1 LVSQSSSVDEHSVG
15 ERHIASVT
23 DVQDYKVGDR
33 WAIIVGISRY
43 EHERLNLKYAD
54 RDAEELYKL
63 LMTPSGGGFEEDH
76 IKKLINEEATTSE
89 ITKALRSFLKKPA
102 KEDIVLL
109 YFACHG
115 APDPARPNTVYLLP
129 HDTDPEDISGTAL
142 PMREIDQSLRENL
155 YAERIVIIA
164 DTCHSAAIGG
174 RIIRGA
180 GNDAQVINAYLQQV
194 SKAKGGVA
202 LLTSAEASES
212 AQEDEQ
218 WGGGHGVFTHFIL
231 QGIRGDADGY
241 GQQAKDGKVTV
252 GELFEYVR
260 ENVKRTTNHQQHPV
274 IGTNPFDR
282 NLPMAITGGINAQ
295 EIYQLGCHLYNL
307 GFLLN
312 DIKRFQA
319 AAEQFKEATILAK
332 TAKIPFP
339 EAELGLG
346 QALLAFGDREQAIS
360 VISRLIEH
368 DKMKALTEALFYLG
382 IAHVKQHDYMS
393 AITAFEKF
401 LLQCPEDKNAD
412 WVREY
417 VRWLKDNIGGRK
429 YALLIGINQ
438 YQFNEFNLF
447 KGCVNDVMLMK
458 DVLTKQYRFE
468 ESNVLCLTDRAATR
482 QSILKALGELCQKT
496 SIADTVIVHYSGHS
510 MPESKRD
517 AIDLKADDELYLIV
531 HDTTVKSGYLT
542 NGISP
547 VQLHQLMN
555 AIPATSKTLILDT
568 YPNDQLKELIEKDG
582 NYTLLL
588 ASDSATERPPVELD
602 LEINDHQFVKAGLFT
617 GVLSQKLRE
626 SKPDTLTCGELLRV
640 VIAEISKQG
649 NRHEIKQ
656 DLLQTPVL
664 IGDRNQLVFAQDL
677 YLSLFEFAQRRNYSA
692 FTLESLVKQYSHLRK
707 HIPVQFAEA
716 HYSFGLALFEKG
728 DHEGALEAFETA
740 VLQHGDAYNEA
751 LLALGIA
758 QFSARH
764 YAQALKTFE
773 QCQAASKD
781 KIVSELIEKSQR
793 LLLCRKHAL
802 LVGINKY
809 INKDLMSVQ
818 GAVNDVLAFK
828 EALITKLGF
837 KVENITVLVDY
848 DATRSA
854 ILDAFKKLI
863 ELARDE
869 PALFFFAGNGSH
881 EGYLQKEIPIP
892 QRVIVSADGRLEQ
905 VYDIPL
911 QELAELAKGK
921 ALNLVTILDAGC
933 ADYSKYDVNGI
944 RSIPSD
950 AREKR
955 PASRDITVLTE
966 EDRRRNDA
974 LYYSRVK
981 IGHLSIYNETVMRKT
996 YYVAFGN
1003 VYTSEAVL
1011 QSPLPTANL
1020 KGYYGIMTHALISGL
1035 VGTDNSNLTYAK
1047 WFARA
1052 SRQMSSTTQFL
1063 VLGDHDGE
1071 QWSNFGT
1078 QTLGEHLDEPVFES
1092 RTLRGDVLA
1101 IATSLKQQPILETI
1115 GLLRRMI
1122 EQREKQNDPYP
1133 EGRLNLGIAYFAMG
1147 EYDKCIDNLEHA
1159 IALYSD
1165 PMIMSREKNKDP
1177 NAEDHYHEAH
1187 YQLGR
1192 VLFDSKRDFAR
1203 AVSELKEA
1211 TRLAPENAHAY
1222 YYLGKAIME
1231 VIKQETLIEAKRALT
1246 TYLVKGAPL
1255 GHEDEVR
1262 KDLGSRI
1269 EDVSEGNEA
1278 SGMIEKSG
1286 TAVETLR

>member
-33 WAIIVGISRY
+33 WAIIVGISKY
-43 EHERLNLKYAD
+43 EHQRLNLKYAD

-63 LMTPSGGGFEEDH
+63 LLTPSGGGFEEDH
-76 IKKLINEEATTSE
+76 IKKLINKEATTSE
-89 ITKALRSFLKKPA
+89 ITKALRSFLQKPA

-129 HDTDPEDISGTAL
+129 HDTDPEDISGTAV

-174 RIIRGA
+174 RITRRDA
-180 GNDAQVINAYLQQV
+180 TNDAQVINDYLQQV

-202 LLTSAEASES
+202 LLTSAEANES

-218 WGGGHGVFTHFIL
+218 WGSGHGVLTHFIL
-231 QGIRGDADGY
+231 QGMRGYADGY
-241 GQQAKDGKVTV
+241 GGRPKDGKVAI
-252 GELFEYVR
+252 GELFDYVC
-260 ENVKRTTNHQQHPV
+260 ENVKRATNHQQHPV

-307 GFLLN
+307 GFILN
-312 DIKRFQA
+312 DVKRFQA
-319 AAEQFKEATILAK
+319 AAEQFKEAIALAK
-332 TAKIPFP
+332 MAKTPFQK
-339 EAELGLG
+339 AELGLG
-346 QALLAFGDREQAIS
+346 QALLAFGDYEQAIS

-368 DKMKALTEALFYLG
+368 DKMKALPEALFYLG

-401 LLQCPEDKNAD
+401 LLQCPEDKNAN

-417 VRWLKDNIGGRK
+417 VRWLKRDSGGHK
-429 YALLIGINQ
+429 YAVLIGINQ
-438 YQFNEFNLF
+438 YQFEEMPLLR
-447 KGCVNDVMLMK
+447 GCVNDVKLMK
-458 DVLTKQYRFE
+458 DVLTQQYGFD
-468 ESNVLCLTDRAATR
+468 ESNVFCLTDRAATR
-482 QSILKALGELCQKT
+482 KEILKALEELGQKT
-496 SIADTVIVHYSGHS
+496 STADTVIVHYSGHS
-510 MPESKRD
+510 IPESKRVNFK
-517 AIDLKADDELYLIV
+517 LKPEDGIYLIV
-531 HDTTVKSGYLT
+531 HDTIAKPGYLT

-547 VQLHQLMN
+547 VELHQLMN
-555 AIPATSKTLILDT
+555 AIPATRKTLILDT
-568 YPNDQLKELIEKDG
+568 HPNVRLKELIEKDG
-582 NYTLLL
+582 NYALLL
-588 ASDSATERPPVELD
+588 GSDSAELAYD
-602 LEINDHQFVKAGLFT
+602 YREAGLFT
-617 GVLSQKLRE
+617 GVLSHQLRQ
-626 SKPDTLTCGELLRV
+626 SNPDTVTYGQLLDA
-640 VIAEISKQG
+640 VIAEIRKL
-649 NRHEIKQ
+649 RF
-656 DLLQTPVL
+656 DQTPL
-664 IGDRNQLVFAQDL
+664 LTGDRNQPIFAEEDF
-677 YLSLFEFAQRRNYSA
+677 YLSLFEFTQRRNYSA
-692 FTLESLVKQYSHLRK
+692 FSLESLLRQYSSMRK
-707 HIPVQFAEA
+707 RISVQFAEA
-716 HYSFGLALFEKG
+716 HYSFGRALLEKG
-728 DHEGALEAFETA
+728 DHEGAIEALQSA
-740 VLQHGDAYNEA
+740 LQHGGDYYLEA

-758 QFSARH
+758 QVTARR
-764 YAQALKTFE
+764 YVEALETFE
-773 QCQAASKD
+773 QYAEVASKD
-781 KIVSELIEKSQR
+781 KIVVVSELIEKSKR
-793 LLLCRKHAL
+793 LLSCRKHAL

-809 INKDLMSVQ
+809 INKDLMPVQ

-828 EALITKLGF
+828 GALVTKLGF
-837 KVENITVLVDY
+837 KEENIAVLVDC

-881 EGYLQKEIPIP
+881 EGYLQNEIPIL
-892 QRVIVSADGRLEQ
+892 QRVIVSVDGRLEQ

-933 ADYSKYDVNGI
+933 TDYFKYDVNGI

-955 PASRDITVLTE
+955 PASRKIIPPTE
-966 EDRRRNDA
+966 EDRRRYDA

-981 IGHLSIYNETVMRKT
+981 IGHLSIYNETVMGNT
-996 YYVAFGN
+996 YYHSLHGN
-1003 VYTSEAVL
+1003 IDTLEAVL

-1020 KGYYGIMTHALISGL
+1020 NGYYGIMAHALISGL
-1035 VGTDNSNLTYAK
+1035 VGTDNSNLTYAQ

-1052 SRQMSSTTQFL
+1052 SRQMSSKTPFL

-1078 QTLGEHLDEPVFES
+1078 QTLGAHLDEPVFDS

-1122 EQREKQNDPYP
+1122 EQRQNQNDPYP
-1133 EGRLNLGIAYFAMG
+1133 EGNLNLGIAYSAMG

-1159 IALYSD
+1159 IDLYSD

-1211 TRLAPENAHAY
+1211 TRLEPENAHAY
-1222 YYLGKAIME
+1222 YYLGKAIIE

-1269 EDVSEGNEA
+1269 EDVPEGNEA
-1278 SGMIEKSG
+1278 SEMTEKSG
-1286 TAVETLR
+1286 TQ

>member
-23 DVQDYKVGDR
+23 DVEDYKVGDR
-33 WAIIVGISRY
+33 WAIIVGISKY
-43 EHERLNLKYAD
+43 EHQRLNLKYAD

-76 IKKLINEEATTSE
+76 IKKLINKEATTSE
-89 ITKALRSFLKKPA
+89 ITRALRSFLKKPA

-115 APDPARPNTVYLLP
+115 APDPARPKTVYLLP

-174 RIIRGA
+174 RITRRVA
-180 GNDAQVINAYLQQV
+180 TNDAEVINNYLQQV

-202 LLTSAEASES
+202 LLTSAEANES

-218 WGGGHGVFTHFIL
+218 WGSGHGVLTHFIL
-231 QGIRGDADGY
+231 QGMRGDADGY

-252 GELFEYVR
+252 GELFDYVC
-260 ENVKRTTNHQQHPV
+260 ENVKKATKHQQHPL

-307 GFLLN
+307 GFILN
-312 DIKRFQA
+312 DVKRFQA
-319 AAEQFKEATILAK
+319 AAEQFKEAIALAK
-332 TAKIPFP
+332 MAKTPFQK
-339 EAELGLG
+339 AELGLG
-346 QALLAFGDREQAIS
+346 QALLAFGDYEQAIS

-368 DKMKALTEALFYLG
+368 DKMKALPEALFYLG
-382 IAHVKQHDYMS
+382 IAHVKRHDYMS

-401 LLQCPEDKNAD
+401 LLQCPEDKNAN

-417 VRWLKDNIGGRK
+417 VRWLKRDSGGQK
-429 YALLIGINQ
+429 YALLIGINN
-438 YQFNEFNLF
+438 YQSEMNVPLL
-447 KGCVNDVMLMK
+447 KGCVNDVKLMK
-458 DVLTKQYRFE
+458 DVLTQQYGFD
-468 ESNVLCLTDRAATR
+468 ESNVFCLTDRAATR
-482 QSILKALGELCQKT
+482 KEILKALEELGQKT
-496 SIADTVIVHYSGHS
+496 STADTVIVHYSGHS
-510 MPESKRD
+510 IPESKPD
-517 AIDLKADDELYLIV
+517 AFDLKPKDGLYLIV
-531 HDTTVKSGYLT
+531 HDTIAKSGYLT

-547 VQLHQLMN
+547 MELHQLMN
-555 AIPATSKTLILDT
+555 AIPATRKTLILDT
-568 YPNDQLKELIEKDG
+568 HPSFQLKKLIEKDG
-582 NYTLLL
+582 NYALLL
-588 ASDSATERPPVELD
+588 ASDSKEIAYEYRTEIGKQLG
-602 LEINDHQFVKAGLFT
+602 QAGLFT
-617 GVLSQKLRE
+617 GVLSHQLRQ
-626 SKPDTLTCGELLRV
+626 SNSDTLTYGQLLDA
-640 VIAEISKQG
+640 VITEIRE
-649 NRHEIKQ
+649 RHL
-656 DLLQTPVL
+656 DQTPL
-664 IGDRNQLVFAQDL
+664 LTGDRNQPIFAEEDF
-677 YLSLFEFAQRRNYSA
+677 YLSLFEFTQRRNYSA
-692 FTLESLVKQYSHLRK
+692 FTLESLLRQYSSMRK
-707 HIPVQFAEA
+707 RISLQFAEA
-716 HYSFGLALFEKG
+716 HYGFGRALLEKG
-728 DHEGALEAFETA
+728 DHEGAIDALQTA
-740 VLQHGDAYNEA
+740 LHHGGDYYLEA

-758 QFSARH
+758 QVTARR
-764 YAQALKTFE
+764 YVEALETFE
-773 QCQAASKD
+773 QYAKVASKD
-781 KIVSELIEKSQR
+781 KIVVVSELIEKSKR
-793 LLLCRKHAL
+793 LLSCRKHAL

-809 INKDLMSVQ
+809 SNKDLMPVQ

-828 EALITKLGF
+828 GALITKLGF
-837 KVENITVLVDY
+837 KEENITVLVDY

-863 ELARDE
+863 EVAHDE
-869 PALFFFAGNGSH
+869 PALFFFAGNGSY

-911 QELAELAKGK
+911 QELAELAKDK
-921 ALNLVTILDAGC
+921 ALNLVTILD
-933 ADYSKYDVNGI
+933 YFEYDVNGF

-955 PASRDITVLTE
+955 PASRNITMLTE
-966 EDRRRNDA
+966 EDRRRYDA
-974 LYYSRVK
+974 LDYSRVK

-996 YYVAFGN
+996 YYVGRKTYYVGYDGHIN
-1003 VYTSEAVL
+1003 TLEAVL

-1035 VGTDNSNLTYAK
+1035 VGTDNSNLTYAQ

-1052 SRQMSSTTQFL
+1052 SRQMSSTTPFL

-1078 QTLGEHLDEPVFES
+1078 QTLGAHLDEPVFDS
-1092 RTLRGDVLA
+1092 RKLRGDVLA
-1101 IATSLKQQPILETI
+1101 IATRLKQQPIQETI
-1115 GLLRRMI
+1115 DLLLRMI

-1133 EGRLNLGIAYFAMG
+1133 EGKLNLGIAYSAMG
-1147 EYDKCIDNLEHA
+1147 EYDKCIDNLEDA
-1159 IALYSD
+1159 INLYSD

-1211 TRLAPENAHAY
+1211 TRLEPENAHAY

-1269 EDVSEGNEA
+1269 KDVSEGNEA
-1278 SGMIEKSG
+1278 SGMTEKSG